1 MRQTLLT
8 APLKIE
14 SREVPLP
21 KIEPNGVLAKTL
33 RTGICGTDVHS
44 YSGETIFGKVFPFHI
59 GHEICAVVEEVGS
72 SIKNLQKGDIVVINP
87 FFTCGECS
95 ACYLSMENN
104 CMHKTTIGLKGFG
117 GFSEYV
123 YVPATSAF
131 KIQSRDYNAM
141 SFAEPLSTVIY
152 AFDKL
157 RIDPTKTVLING
169 VGPIGMMFTQ
179 LIKSANVSH
188 LVVTDFNKE
197 KLRLARK
204 LGVDL
209 ALCPKD
215 DEDNTKLKKLSQEGF
230 DIIIDCTGS
239 ASSMQSTV
247 DCLAF
252 GGQILLFG
260 ICTAEATIEIKP
272 FQLYKKDAT
281 ILSSFALNKQAFRKA
296 IALLENGHINTK
308 ILIDD
313 VVPFSQL
320 EESIKKI
327 AAGKANGKIIIDTTI

>member
-1 MRQTLLT
+1 MRQTILA
-8 APLKIE
+8 APKKIE

-21 KIEPNGVLAKTL
+21 QIEPDGVLAMTL

-44 YSGETIFGKVFPFHI
+44 YYGETIFGKVFPFHI
-59 GHEICAVVEEVGS
+59 GHEVCAIVEEVGS
-72 SIKNLQKGDIVVINP
+72 SVKTLKKGDVVVVNP
-87 FFTCGECS
+87 FFTCGGCT
-95 ACYLSMENN
+95 ACYLGMENN
-104 CMHKTTIGLKGFG
+104 CAHKTTIGLKGFG

-131 KIQSRDYNAM
+131 KVQSDDYNAM
-141 SFAEPLSTVIY
+141 SLAEPLSTVIY
-152 AFDKL
+152 GLDKL

-169 VGPIGMMFTQ
+169 IGPIGMMFAQ
-179 LIKSANVSH
+179 LIKSANVSQ
-188 LVVTDFNKE
+188 LVVTDLNQE

-215 DEDNTKLKKLSQEGF
+215 TDDNAKLKELTEQGF

-239 ASSMQSTV
+239 IKSMQSTV
-247 DCLAF
+247 DCVDF

-260 ICTAEATIEIKP
+260 ICSAESTMGIKP

-281 ILSSFALNKQAFRKA
+281 IFSSFALDKNSFRKA
-296 IALLENGHINTK
+296 ISLLENGHINTEL
-308 ILIDD
+308 LIDE

-320 EESIKKI
+320 EDSIKKI
-327 AAGKANGKIIIDTTI
+327 ADGKANGKIIIDTTR